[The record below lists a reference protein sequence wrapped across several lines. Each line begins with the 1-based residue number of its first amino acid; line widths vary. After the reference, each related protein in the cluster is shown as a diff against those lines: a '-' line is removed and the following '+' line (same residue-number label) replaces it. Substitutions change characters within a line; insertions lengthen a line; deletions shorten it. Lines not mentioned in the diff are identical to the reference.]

1 MGIWPANVSEKELLL
16 AANNI
21 RFQAGLSDRFAEGL
35 QRAGLYRDYINE
47 EFKALGVP
55 IALAALPHV
64 ESSYDLDA
72 RSNAGAS
79 GIWQFTRGTGR
90 RFMQVDHVL
99 DERDAPFLAAKIIV
113 PKLSLFQNVLAVH
126 D

>member
-64 ESSYDLDA
+64 EYSYDLDD
-72 RSNAGAS
+72 RSNE
-79 GIWQFTRGTGR
+79 GTVSYTHLTMPTNR
-90 RFMQVDHVL
+90 EV
-99 DERDAPFLAAKIIV
+99 
-113 PKLSLFQNVLAVH
+113 
-126 D
+126 